1 MNESVVKPLLEKSLA
16 RQITF
21 PEILSILV
29 KEGVESYHVDFLRN
43 ECRYYSKD
51 GESFILSIPFK
62 HEGVSPD
69 FSRGNL
75 DSINQKVQAGKA
87 TFADFVKEGCAA
99 GCAYYIVYING
110 RKVRYFGRNGDEH
123 IQHFPNPK

>member
-1 MNESVVKPLLEKSLA
+1 MNELVVKPLLEKSLA

-21 PEILSILV
+21 PEILSILA

-51 GESFILSIPFK
+51 GGSLALSVSFE
-62 HEGVSPD
+62 HDGVAPD
-69 FSRGNL
+69 FSQENL
-75 DSINQKVQAGKA
+75 ESINQRVQAGLA

>member
-51 GESFILSIPFK
+51 GGSFALNIPFK
-62 HEGVSPD
+62 HDGVAPS
-69 FSRGNL
+69 FSQENL
-75 DSINQKVQAGKA
+75 DSINQKVQAGQA